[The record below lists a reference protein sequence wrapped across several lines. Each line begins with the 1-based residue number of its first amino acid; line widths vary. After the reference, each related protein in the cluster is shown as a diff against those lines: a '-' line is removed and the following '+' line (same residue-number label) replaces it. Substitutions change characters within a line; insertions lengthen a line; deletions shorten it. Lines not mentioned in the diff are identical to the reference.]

1 MRKHINFRLSDAE
14 QTRQAILERFPR
26 LPEVRIFAI
35 GAVAILE
42 TKERQEMKIMTDTS
56 ANLPAELIERY
67 DLRVIPFSYTLD
79 GQEHI
84 PQDDF
89 NGKAFYDAMRA
100 GASVQTSM
108 VSPGAFLAAM
118 EESLEAGQDV
128 LYIGMSGGISGTVQ
142 AAEFAARELR
152 ETYPQRR
159 IAVVNTLAAS
169 LGEGLQVLRAARLR
183 DEGATLD
190 TIVETLEEEKHRVCQ
205 YFTVDDL
212 EYLKRGGRL
221 SRVATVIGT
230 ILKIKPILTGD
241 KEGKIVLC
249 GKTRG
254 KKQALA
260 ELAQR
265 YQHLCADKT
274 APVGIAHA
282 DDAQGAA
289 LLLAALKE
297 AGLQGQCLTVCYE
310 PVTGAHVGP
319 GTVALFFYGT
329 HK

>member
-1 MRKHINFRLSDAE
+1 MI
-14 QTRQAILERFPR
+14 
-26 LPEVRIFAI
+26 RIF
-35 GAVAILE
+35 
-42 TKERQEMKIMTDTS
+42 TDTS
-56 ANLPAELIERY
+56 ANLPKEWLERY
-67 DLRVIPFSYTLD
+67 ELEVIPFSFSVN
-79 GQEHI
+79 GVPSSEKE
-84 PQDDF
+84 F
-89 NGKAFYDAMRA
+89 EGKAYYDAMRA
-100 GASVQTSM
+100 GAEVKTSM
-108 VSPGAFLAAM
+108 VNSVELAEPMRKA
-118 EESLEAGQDV
+118 LEAGEDV
-128 LYIGMSGGISGTVQ
+128 IYIGMSGGISGTAQ

-254 KKQALA
+254 RKQALA
-260 ELAQR
+260 ELARR

-289 LLLAALKE
+289 LLLDELKE
-297 AGLQGQCLTVCYE
+297 EALQGQCLTVC
-310 PVTGAHVGP
+310 
-319 GTVALFFYGT
+319 
-329 HK
+329 